1 MADRIRRL
9 PWTCLATLCRLGPR
23 LRDWK
28 EADVHAVLVVR
39 RGKLVYENYF
49 TGTDEP
55 LGHQARSVTFDGASK
70 HDLRSIE
77 TSVVSLLVGIAI
89 GQGKMAGIDL
99 PVLPMLAGYADL
111 RSAEKDRVTL
121 RHVVTMSLGLTWN
134 EDLPIFDSRNN
145 ETKMYLSPDPVRYAL
160 EQPVEF
166 PPGTAYRYNSGSVVI
181 LGAMLE
187 KATCQKLDDYART
200 VLFAP
205 LGIADFEWVHLPMWR
220 DIALRA
226 SHAATGPSED
236 RTTGAGPWRLA
247 WPADCTGGL
256 GSGCHHATVQWAAA
270 VFLRLPVLAGQI
282 IAARTGGG
290 LGGWHWPG
298 RAAAVHCSGVGSRG
312 CGACRLYSSPLQGG
326 SFGYSRPLHIAGS

>member
-111 RSAEKDRVTL
+111 RSAEK
-121 RHVVTMSLGLTWN
+121 
-134 EDLPIFDSRNN
+134 I
-145 ETKMYLSPDPVRYAL
+145 
-160 EQPVEF
+160 
-166 PPGTAYRYNSGSVVI
+166 
-181 LGAMLE
+181 
-187 KATCQKLDDYART
+187 
-200 VLFAP
+200 
-205 LGIADFEWVHLPMWR
+205 
-220 DIALRA
+220 
-226 SHAATGPSED
+226 
-236 RTTGAGPWRLA
+236 
-247 WPADCTGGL
+247 
-256 GSGCHHATVQWAAA
+256 
-270 VFLRLPVLAGQI
+270 
-282 IAARTGGG
+282 
-290 LGGWHWPG
+290 
-298 RAAAVHCSGVGSRG
+298 GSR
-312 CGACRLYSSPLQGG
+312 CVMW
-326 SFGYSRPLHIAGS
+326 